1 MTDKELLSKINILYG
16 VTKRN
21 NLNELEEFKNE
32 LHAKIT
38 MYFLDNPSEK
48 VELSRSRYRRL
59 HDGGLHSWTPW
70 DWVADVMVGKKMTR
84 YIKWVD

>member
-21 NLNELEEFKNE
+21 NLNELEEFKNV

-48 VELSRSRYRRL
+48 VGLSRSRYRRL

-70 DWVADVMVGKKMTR
+70 DWVADVMVEKEMTR

>member
-1 MTDKELLSKINILYG
+1 MTDKELLNKINILYG

-21 NLNELEEFKNE
+21 NLNELEEFKNV

-48 VELSRSRYRRL
+48 VKLSRSRYRRL

-70 DWVADVMVGKKMTR
+70 DWVADVMVEKKMTR

>member
-1 MTDKELLSKINILYG
+1 MTDKELLNKINILYG

-21 NLNELEEFKNE
+21 NLNELEEFKNV

-48 VELSRSRYRRL
+48 LELSRSQYRRL
-59 HDGGLHSWTPW
+59 HDGLLHTWSPW
-70 DWVADVMVGKKMTR
+70 DWIADVMVEKKMTR

>member
-1 MTDKELLSKINILYG
+1 MTDKELLNKINILYG

-21 NLNELEEFKNE
+21 NLNELEEFKNV

-48 VELSRSRYRRL
+48 VELSRSQYRRL
-59 HDGGLHSWTPW
+59 HDGLLHTWSPW
-70 DWVADVMVGKKMTR
+70 DWIADVMVEKKMTR

>member
-1 MTDKELLSKINILYG
+1 MTDKELFNKINILYG

-21 NLNELEEFKNE
+21 NLNDLEEFKNE

-48 VELSRSRYRRL
+48 VELSRSYSRRL
-59 HDGGLHSWTPW
+59 HDGWPHTWSPW
-70 DWVADVMVGKKMTR
+70 DWIADVMVEKKMTR

>member
-21 NLNELEEFKNE
+21 NLNELEEFKNV

-48 VELSRSRYRRL
+48 VKLSRSRYRRL

-70 DWVADVMVGKKMTR
+70 DWVADVMVEKKMTR